1 VSDGFGGF
9 NRFLT
14 VPTSDTILPVVCF
27 SSCSPCPPASLVTFR
42 VDLGLLAPDP
52 NGIHIA
58 GNFQGWNPA
67 STPLTFDSTG
77 GFWYLTTSLPEG
89 DSVFYKFVN
98 GNTWGNDEIVPATCG
113 IGAPANRWLVVPTPD
128 TILPVVCFASCS
140 PCPPPPAPVNV
151 TFRVDMSLQS
161 VGPNGVFLTGS
172 FNGWTPIP
180 MTANGSVYS
189 ATVPILSGSNIEFK
203 FRNDTSL
210 FENVPSSCGV
220 SDGFGGFNRF
230 LTVPTSDT
238 ILPVVCFSSCSPCPP
253 TSLVTFRV
261 DLGLLAP
268 DPNGVHIAGNFQ
280 GWNPASTPLTF
291 DSTGGFWYLTTSLP
305 EGDSVF
311 YKFINGNT
319 WGNDEIVPATCG
331 IGAPANRWLVVPASD
346 TVLPVVCFASC
357 SPCPPPPAPVNVT
370 FRVDMSLQSVGPNGV
385 FLTGSF
391 NGWTPI
397 PMTANGSVY
406 SATVPILSGSNIEF
420 KFRNDTSLFENVPS
434 SCGVSDGFGGF
445 NRTLSVPTSDTVL
458 PVVCFSSCS
467 PCPPTSL
474 VTFRVDLGILA
485 PDPNGVHIAG
495 NFQGWNPA
503 STPLTFDSTGGFWYF
518 TTSLPEGDSVFYKF
532 INGNTWGNDEN
543 VPPACGIGNPLNR
556 WLVVP
561 TSDTVLPVICFS
573 SCTPCTPLPKTSEV
587 TISVN
592 MKGQSVSPEGVHIAG
607 TFNQWNYSEYK
618 MTQIQPNIYQVAL
631 TLDTGAFILYR
642 FSNGNTFINQEIISG
657 TCTMFGNRFLQV
669 PSTDTTLPVVCFG
682 LCDTSCATLSIENFS
697 LDRLKAGFSDDVL
710 FINGLPSGGYPV
722 RITLFDLLGKTIFQ
736 INEFSQPVWKR
747 HASLPAAPY
756 LLRIELDGKE
766 RNFKLLK
773 IH

>member
-1 VSDGFGGF
+1 
-9 NRFLT
+9 
-14 VPTSDTILPVVCF
+14 
-27 SSCSPCPPASLVTFR
+27 
-42 VDLGLLAPDP
+42 
-52 NGIHIA
+52 
-58 GNFQGWNPA
+58 
-67 STPLTFDSTG
+67 
-77 GFWYLTTSLPEG
+77 
-89 DSVFYKFVN
+89 
-98 GNTWGNDEIVPATCG
+98 
-113 IGAPANRWLVVPTPD
+113 
-128 TILPVVCFASCS
+128 
-140 PCPPPPAPVNV
+140 
-151 TFRVDMSLQS
+151 M
-161 VGPNGVFLTGS
+161 
-172 FNGWTPIP
+172 
-180 MTANGSVYS
+180 
-189 ATVPILSGSNIEFK
+189 PILSGSNIEFK

-220 SDGFGGFNRF
+220 SDGFGGFNRT
-230 LTVPTSDT
+230 LSVPTSDT
-238 ILPVVCFSSCSPCPP
+238 VLPVVCFSSCSPCPPTSLVTFRVDLGLLSPDPNGVHIAGNFQGWNPASTPLTFDTTGGFWYLTTSLPEGDSVFYKFVNGNTWGNDENVPATCGIGAPANRWLVVPTSDTVLPAVCFASCSPCPP

-319 WGNDEIVPATCG
+319 WGNDE
-331 IGAPANRWLVVPASD
+331 
-346 TVLPVVCFASC
+346 
-357 SPCPPPPAPVNVT
+357 
-370 FRVDMSLQSVGPNGV
+370 
-385 FLTGSF
+385 
-391 NGWTPI
+391 
-397 PMTANGSVY
+397 
-406 SATVPILSGSNIEF
+406 
-420 KFRNDTSLFENVPS
+420 
-434 SCGVSDGFGGF
+434 
-445 NRTLSVPTSDTVL
+445 
-458 PVVCFSSCS
+458 
-467 PCPPTSL
+467 
-474 VTFRVDLGILA
+474 
-485 PDPNGVHIAG
+485 
-495 NFQGWNPA
+495 
-503 STPLTFDSTGGFWYF
+503 
-518 TTSLPEGDSVFYKF
+518 
-532 INGNTWGNDEN
+532 N

-556 WLVVP
+556 WLDVP

-657 TCTMFGNRFLQV
+657 TCTMFGNRFLHV